1 MDPTV
6 PAWERTP
13 AFAFDAATCRLSVL
27 DQTRLPFETSWLQ
40 PASLADCV
48 RVIRDMNVRGAPL
61 IGLVAAAAMAMAA
74 RDDAS
79 DAALARAAVQLIGSR
94 PTAVNLAWAVGRVS
108 RALHEVPPRERAAL
122 AAQQVLS
129 IRQIEYTRCERIAV
143 HGSVLLAELALG
155 DVVRRRGRL
164 SVLTHCNAGW
174 LATGAW
180 GTALAPIYHL
190 AATGVPIHVWVD
202 ETRPRNQGARL
213 TTWELAQA
221 GIPHTLIVDNCSA
234 SLMQRG
240 EVDACLV
247 GSDRTSSRGD
257 VCNKIGT
264 YQKALAAA
272 DNHLPFYVAL
282 PSSTIDWSIDDGV
295 REIPIEERDPG
306 EVLGFEG
313 LDADGIVR
321 TVHHSPPATAAF
333 NFAFDV
339 TPARLVDALICEHGV
354 FGTTAQELERLRHV
368 VAGSPDQL

>member
-1 MDPTV
+1 MDPTA

-13 AFAFDAATCRLSVL
+13 AFAFDAATCRFSVL
-27 DQTRLPFETSWLQ
+27 DQTRLPFETRWLQ

-74 RDDAS
+74 REDAR
-79 DAALARAAVQLIGSR
+79 DAALEQAAVQLIASR
-94 PTAVNLAWAVGRVS
+94 PTAVNLEWAVRWISGV
-108 RALHEVPPRERAAL
+108 LHDAPLAERAAL

-129 IRQIEYTRCERIAV
+129 IRQIEYTRCERIAA
-143 HGSVLLAELALG
+143 HGSVLLAELAQG

-164 SVLTHCNAGW
+164 NVLTHCNAGW

-190 AATGVPIHVWVD
+190 AATGVPVHVWVD

-213 TTWELAQA
+213 TAWELAQA
-221 GIPHTLIVDNCSA
+221 GIPHTVIVDNCGA

-272 DNHLPFYVAL
+272 DNQLPFYVAL
-282 PSSTIDWSIDDGV
+282 PSSTIDWDIGDGI
-295 REIPIEERDPG
+295 REIPIEERDAG

-313 LDADGIVR
+313 LDADGIMR
-321 TVHHSPPATAAF
+321 TVCHSPPGTAAL
-333 NFAFDV
+333 NLAFDV

-354 FGTTAQELERLRHV
+354 FGTTAQELERLRRM
-368 VAGSPDQL
+368 VAGSSEEL